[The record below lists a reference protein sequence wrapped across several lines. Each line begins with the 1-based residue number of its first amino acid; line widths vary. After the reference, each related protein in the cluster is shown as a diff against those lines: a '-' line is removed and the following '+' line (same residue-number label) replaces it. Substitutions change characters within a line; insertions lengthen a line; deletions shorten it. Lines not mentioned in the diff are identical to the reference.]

1 MQESHAIYSFPTRSF
16 GWQSG
21 TEPIPRPFC
30 IKCPSGPE
38 PTIKASVGTL
48 EQDACPCGDQARTM
62 SLCMRRHP
70 MTRFKTCSFL
80 LALLLTYLPIHAYSQ
95 DNSILTYHA
104 GPSRSGNFVV
114 PALTWERARSL
125 HLDEHFQA
133 QVSGHIYAQPLY
145 WQPAGSN
152 AGMLLIATE
161 DAAVYALD

>member
-1 MQESHAIYSFPTRSF
+1 
-16 GWQSG
+16 
-21 TEPIPRPFC
+21 
-30 IKCPSGPE
+30 
-38 PTIKASVGTL
+38 
-48 EQDACPCGDQARTM
+48 
-62 SLCMRRHP
+62 
-70 MTRFKTCSFL
+70 FL

-161 DAAVYALD
+161 DAAVYPLDAVSGHEIWRRSLGQPVSRSSLQCGNINPLGITGTPVIDEQTDAIHLDAALSEPSGPHHR